1 MITSIVLA
9 WITGFFVQ
17 FWGWIAAGCVAIL
30 TLLFSPTL
38 RKYTIG
44 VIAASILLIMAFVY
58 GYNSNDTV
66 TTVTHSCS
74 DFRKVLVTGPAT
86 DKVIGIFIRKGL
98 CENA

>member
-1 MITSIVLA
+1 MITSIILA

-44 VIAASILLIMAFVY
+44 AIAASILLVMAYIY

-66 TTVTHSCS
+66 EVITHDCS
-74 DFRKVLVTGPAT
+74 EFAKLMLGEVSKVVSAF
-86 DKVIGIFIRKGL
+86 KRNGL
-98 CENA
+98 CV